1 VSFYDVVDVQV
12 MKEVEQ
18 AGDKIILFIDELHVM
33 VGAGGSDGAIDAS
46 NILKPSLARGKLRCM
61 GATTTDEYAKCIE
74 KDPALARR
82 FQSVYIPEPSAAH
95 TVEILRGLRDKY
107 ETHHRVLIPDT
118 SIDVAVQLTGRYL
131 SSKKFPDK
139 AIDLLD
145 ESMSRIRNRRERK
158 PPALLDVEKR
168 LGVLL
173 CGADVVGSAE
183 GLKGSPSA
191 DIGSGN
197 RKANPAVEDCIRVC
211 NSIVTSD
218 SGTANSSSSN
228 SGVEILSTTSQSVE
242 EHVRKLR
249 AQCETIQA
257 TWSSRNGLIASLFE
271 ARTILFNCLEQ
282 QRALKKSGGVD
293 ADGFLK
299 RRIDQKEA
307 EIRELCSTLMRTA
320 DGSPIPLLTSKCGLS
335 LSTFL
340 GQCSS
345 RLLCVFLSTGG
356 PDGVAVPV
364 NTSAMTRS
372 EELSAT
378 IEAAMR
384 AVGNAVDEG
393 ELAGVI
399 SQSTGIPVSNM
410 LGDTEKVPNALK
422 SFTLNLLVQ
431 EFL

>member
-1 VSFYDVVDVQV
+1 

-173 CGADVVGSAE
+173 CGADAVGS
-183 GLKGSPSA
+183 GGGVKISSSA
-191 DIGSGN
+191 DTGSSN

-211 NSIVTSD
+211 NSIATSTSD
-218 SGTANSSSSN
+218 TSNSSSFN

-257 TWSSRNGLIASLFE
+257 NWSSRNGLIASLFE

-307 EIRELCSTLMRTA
+307 EIRELCSTLMKTA

-335 LSTFL
+335 FSTFL
-340 GQCSS
+340 RQ
-345 RLLCVFLSTGG
+345 
-356 PDGVAVPV
+356 
-364 NTSAMTRS
+364 
-372 EELSAT
+372 
-378 IEAAMR
+378 
-384 AVGNAVDEG
+384 
-393 ELAGVI
+393 
-399 SQSTGIPVSNM
+399 
-410 LGDTEKVPNALK
+410 
-422 SFTLNLLVQ
+422 
-431 EFL
+431 